1 MKSGSLLDWSV
12 ALGCGPDDL
21 PDVTRRV
28 VQGAHLIEEAAV
40 GLRSVIH
47 EVPDR
52 AIDEAVMRLERSACD
67 VTALIEDLHQE
78 VLREFGR

>member
-1 MKSGSLLDWSV
+1 MKGGSLLDWSV

-52 AIDEAVMRLERSACD
+52 AIDEAVLRLERSACD
-67 VTALIEDLHQE
+67 VTALVEDLHQE